1 MAPPD
6 PPSDAALLHDTQD
19 PVESFATFYR
29 RHVDALLRFCA
40 KKGADADTAA
50 DVTSDTFLAALG
62 HRASYDT
69 TYPDARLWLLQI
81 AARKLIDR
89 HRQTAG
95 DRHRRDRLLATAPR
109 PTDRDRDAYALLT
122 TDTDGRALDVLAD
135 LPQTQQDAIRQRVLH
150 DRAYAEI
157 AVDLGITEQAT
168 RQQVSRGLARLR
180 SLLGQER

>member
-1 MAPPD
+1 MPPPD
-6 PPSDAALLHDTQD
+6 PPSDAELLHDVLD

-50 DVTSDTFLAALG
+50 DVASDTFLAALG
-62 HRASYDT
+62 HRASYDA

-81 AARKLIDR
+81 ASRKLIDG
-89 HRQTAG
+89 HRRTAG

-122 TDTDGRALDVLAD
+122 ADDGPALDVLSD
-135 LPQTQQDAIRQRVLH
+135 LPPAQQAAIRQRVLD
-150 DRAYAEI
+150 DRDYAEI
-157 AVDLGITEQAT
+157 ARDLGISEQAT
-168 RQQVSRGLARLR
+168 RQQVSRGLARIR